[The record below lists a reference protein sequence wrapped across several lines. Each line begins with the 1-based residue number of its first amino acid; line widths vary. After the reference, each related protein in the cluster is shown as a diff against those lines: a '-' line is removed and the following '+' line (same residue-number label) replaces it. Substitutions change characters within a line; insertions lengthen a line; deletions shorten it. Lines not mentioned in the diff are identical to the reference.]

1 MTIGEPSIRLKELG
15 WDEYFDKE
23 FRKAGIPDTVPARV
37 TSQHKDLCTIHG
49 EQGELSATVSG
60 RLRHLTETGY
70 RYPVVGDWVVI
81 KPQPDEKKAVIQAV
95 MPRKSSF
102 SRQASGGRQ
111 RLSGGPAQEQ
121 VVAANIDTVFLVSGL
136 DGGRNL
142 NLRRLERYLT
152 LAWNSGARPI
162 IVLNK
167 ADLCPNIEPVVN
179 EAEGIAADVPVH
191 AVSAKEKTELDAIRG
206 YLTTGYTGALLGP
219 SGVGK
224 SAIINALLG
233 TERLQVGAVRES
245 DREGRH
251 TTTSRE
257 LILLP
262 GGGAVIDTPGMREIQ
277 LRGDEEGLR
286 DAFEDIEQIARRCR
300 FSDCRHDSEP
310 GCAVIK
316 AIENGV
322 LLPARF
328 DNYMRLQREL
338 RHQAAREE
346 YSANHEEKLRW
357 KKIAQLQKR
366 LKRDREVDM

>member
-1 MTIGEPSIRLKELG
+1 MPNEELPVQLEELG

-37 TSQHKDLCTIHG
+37 ISQHKDLCTVQG
-49 EQGELSATVSG
+49 EQGELLSTVSG
-60 RLRHLTETGY
+60 RLRHLTETGH
-70 RYPVVGDWVVI
+70 RYPAVGDWVVI
-81 KPQPDEKKAVIQAV
+81 KPQPDEKKAMIQAV
-95 MPRKSSF
+95 LPRKSSF

-152 LAWNSGARPI
+152 LAWNSGARPV

-167 ADLCPNIEPVVN
+167 ADLCPDTGLAIKQ
-179 EAEGIAADVPVH
+179 AEGIVFGVPVH
-191 AVSAKEKTELDAIRG
+191 AISAREKTGLDEIRA
-206 YLTTGYTGALLGP
+206 YLTTGLTGALLGP

-233 TERLQVGAVRES
+233 TERLRVGVVRDN
-245 DREGRH
+245 DRQGRH
-251 TTTSRE
+251 TTTHRE

-277 LRGDEEGLR
+277 LRGDEDGLR
-286 DAFEDIEQIARRCR
+286 DTFDDIEQLAEHCR
-300 FSDCRHDSEP
+300 FSDCRHENEP
-310 GCAVIK
+310 GCAVRE
-316 AIENGV
+316 AIENGI
-322 LLPARF
+322 LDPARF
-328 DNYMRLQREL
+328 DSYRRLQREL
-338 RHQAAREE
+338 RHQAARED
-346 YSANHEEKLRW
+346 YSAGQEERLRW
-357 KKIAQLQKR
+357 KRISRWAKQIKKHNR
-366 LKRDREVDM
+366 